1 MNKKEFKAICKEKHM
16 SIKYDPDMSKEQL
29 YSLIDEINN
38 ELSRRTYHLI
48 NEQGEKWSHNIH
60 GQMIIRKS

>member
-48 NEQGEKWSHNIH
+48 NEQEEK
-60 GQMIIRKS
+60 